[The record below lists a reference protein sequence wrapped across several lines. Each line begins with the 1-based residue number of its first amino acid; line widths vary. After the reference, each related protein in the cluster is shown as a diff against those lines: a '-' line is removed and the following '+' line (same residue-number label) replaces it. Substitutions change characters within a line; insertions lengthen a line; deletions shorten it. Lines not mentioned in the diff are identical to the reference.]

1 MLIEG
6 ALLERICEK
15 CKRQKVLFVLDECF
29 LDFVA
34 EGESLS
40 MKPLLESN
48 PYLFIL
54 RAFTKR
60 YAMAGLRLGYSMT
73 SNQELQES
81 ENLLHSRGAY
91 LHRRRRQELRL

>member
-1 MLIEG
+1 MKN
-6 ALLERICEK
+6 AK
-15 CKRQKVLFVLDECF
+15 SKKVLFVLDECF

-73 SNQELQES
+73 SNRTSES
-81 ENLLHSRGAY
+81 MRTIAQPWSVSTPAQAAGSSGWFS
-91 LHRRRRQELRL
+91 